1 MDYDAIGLKIGL
13 EIHQQLN
20 TDRKLFC
27 HCPTILRV
35 DDPIGTIERKLRP
48 TPSEIGEIDIAA
60 LKEHMRGKTFIYQY
74 FDSNCLV
81 ELDEEPPHLISEEAK
96 KIGIEVSL
104 LLNSNIIEEIQVM
117 RKTVLDGSNTSA
129 FQRTMLISTDGYI
142 STKEG
147 LVSILTVCLEEDAAR
162 LVSQDDTT
170 KTFRLD
176 RLGIPLIEIATG
188 PDISNPMQ
196 AKEAAYIL
204 GQILRATGKVKRGL
218 GTIRQDLNISI
229 REGGRVELK
238 GVQKLEMIPIWIE
251 REIERQIN
259 LVKIR
264 NELKKRGFTE
274 DLEFNSI
281 EITDIFKNTASKI
294 IGNSIKNNYKV
305 YSIKLKN
312 FKGILGT
319 EIQKNRRFGTE
330 LADHAKTYG
339 ISGLFHLDEL
349 PNYGITTEEV
359 QKVKNKLEINELDS
373 FVIVTGKE
381 EICHK
386 ALEEIFERCKKAFL
400 GVPNETRDALEDGNS
415 RYSRPLPGRAR
426 MYPETDIP
434 PFTIEQSL
442 IDNIKENLPE
452 TFDEI
457 VSKFEKKYGL
467 KREEA
472 EKIVYEAPG
481 LFERVNSSLE
491 IKPSIFIKALD
502 ISKNLEKEEGY
513 VTDEEILYLLFEKVS
528 NSIIAKEGIE
538 EVLKRVSRG
547 ENPEKVISEISSENS
562 FLDVE
567 SFIEEIILEKK
578 DFILEKK
585 ERAISPLMGLCMKEL
600 RGKVDGSLINKILEK
615 KIREVIQHS

>member
-281 EITDIFKNTASKI
+281 EITDIFKNTTSKI
-294 IGNSIKNNYKV
+294 IGNSIKNNYRV

-472 EKIVYEAPG
+472 EKIVYEAPD

-528 NSIIAKEGIE
+528 NGIIAKEGIE

-567 SFIEEIILEKK
+567 SFIEKIILEKK

-600 RGKVDGSLINKILEK
+600 RGKVDGSLINKILDK
-615 KIREVIQHS
+615 KIRELIQHS